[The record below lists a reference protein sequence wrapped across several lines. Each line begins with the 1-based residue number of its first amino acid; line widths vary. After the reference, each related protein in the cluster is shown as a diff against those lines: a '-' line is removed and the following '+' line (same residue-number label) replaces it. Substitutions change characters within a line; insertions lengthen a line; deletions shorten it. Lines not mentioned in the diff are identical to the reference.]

1 MRPSFAHFVLTEHA
15 RLRGLVIA
23 AAIAAALSGC
33 ASLPPPTGE
42 LSAAQQA
49 VARAENADADQYA
62 SVELASARS
71 ALASAQSAMANGDED
86 DARRLAES
94 ATADADLALARSRA
108 ATTRADYDAR
118 RNEIAGLRERLQL
131 GADDGPVPAL
141 QWPEPA
147 PAPAG
152 TDLATALGQRLAALD
167 ADPALQ
173 GLAAYERLRARQSVD
188 ALAEVRKRDRAHA
201 ITVAR
206 RRVETAE
213 LAART
218 EAARRDVERLD
229 RERSELLV
237 EASRQDAERAR
248 QEAERLRV
256 EAQIQMEEAQR
267 LRAAA
272 EAESAARLQAEEV
285 ILDVAGD
292 QAARLASAREKEAA
306 LARQE
311 AELTAGGQLP
321 SSRRDA
327 RGEVFT
333 LNGDAFAAGQ
343 AVLAPTAAGSVRALA
358 AYLQAGPFSR
368 VKIEAHTDGQGE
380 ASANQALSERRANA
394 VRDALA
400 GAGIPKSK
408 IQAAGMGETSLIA
421 SDDTAAG
428 RARNRRVEII
438 VVSK

>member
-1 MRPSFAHFVLTEHA
+1 M
-15 RLRGLVIA
+15 
-23 AAIAAALSGC
+23 AAALAVAVSGC

-62 SVELASARS
+62 SADLASARN
-71 ALASAQSAMANGDED
+71 ALAAAQSAMARGDED
-86 DARRLAES
+86 AARHLAEAAS
-94 ATADADLALARSRA
+94 ADGELALARSRA
-108 ATTRADYDAR
+108 ATTQADYEQR
-118 RNEIAGLRERLQL
+118 RAEIAGLRQRLQL
-131 GADDGPVPAL
+131 GTDDATIPAL
-141 QWPEPA
+141 QWPEPV
-147 PAPAG
+147 PASGSDPSA
-152 TDLATALGQRLAALD
+152 ALGQRLAALD
-167 ADPALQ
+167 ADARLQ

-188 ALAEVRKRDRAHA
+188 AIAPARKRDRQQAVA
-201 ITVAR
+201 IAQ
-206 RRVETAE
+206 RRVEAAE
-213 LAART
+213 LATRT
-218 EAARRDVERLD
+218 EAARRDVDRLD

-237 EASRQDAERAR
+237 EASRQDADRAR

-272 EAESAARLQAEEV
+272 EAESAARVQAEEIV
-285 ILDVAGD
+285 LDVAGD
-292 QAARLASAREKEAA
+292 QAARLASAREKDAA

-311 AELTAGGQLP
+311 AELTAGGTLP
-321 SSRRDA
+321 PSKRNA

-333 LNGDAFAAGQ
+333 LGGDAFGSGQ
-343 AVLAPTAAGSVRALA
+343 ASLTSAGASSVRALA
-358 AYLQAGPFSR
+358 TYLQAGPFGS

-380 ASANQALSERRANA
+380 AAANQQLSQRRANA

-400 GAGIPKSK
+400 AAGIKKSK
-408 IQAAGMGETSLIA
+408 IQASGMGESSPIA

-428 RARNRRVEII
+428 RARNRRVDII